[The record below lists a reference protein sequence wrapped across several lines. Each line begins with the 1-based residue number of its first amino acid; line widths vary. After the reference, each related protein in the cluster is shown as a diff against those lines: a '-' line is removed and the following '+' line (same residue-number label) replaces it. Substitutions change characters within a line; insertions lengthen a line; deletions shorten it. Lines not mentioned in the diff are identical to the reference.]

1 MLFLIDYYFQPL
13 FYIKTAPEQAP
24 LCSTT
29 KLFALAIFIFGIVL
43 IPVSLAS
50 TISECVVKKR

>member
-1 MLFLIDYYFQPL
+1 MIFLIDYYFQPL
-13 FYIKTAPEQAP
+13 FYIWTAPEP